1 MGDLERRF
9 IGFFFFFFLI
19 GAFRLTLH
27 SFLPMCFYL
36 STCNFFFYPFFFGA
50 TVIYLIFPSFK
61 ASALF
66 LKTSDP
72 PFYQSVTKLD

>member
-1 MGDLERRF
+1 
-9 IGFFFFFFLI
+9 
-19 GAFRLTLH
+19 
-27 SFLPMCFYL
+27 
-36 STCNFFFYPFFFGA
+36 
-50 TVIYLIFPSFK
+50 VIYLIFPSFK